1 MCVLIA
7 GIIMFTCGF
16 VSRLILLLNK
26 RGHED
31 KGYLL
36 MSLGVILIVIGSYS
50 HMMQTGQ
57 NPNKL
62 QEERLKNVAEELN
75 LPKNAIN
82 IVYNTNNVGRVS
94 YTKGNYVVHFIVHF
108 IGESSV
114 ILRLKSEVNLDKY
127 CWF

>member
-1 MCVLIA
+1 MV
-7 GIIMFTCGF
+7 
-16 VSRLILLLNK
+16 
-26 RGHED
+26 
-31 KGYLL
+31 
-36 MSLGVILIVIGSYS
+36 
-50 HMMQTGQ
+50 QTGQ

-62 QEERLKNVAEELN
+62 QEERLKNVSEELN
-75 LPKNAIN
+75 LPKNEID

-94 YTKGNYVVHFIVHF
+94 YKEGNYIVHF

>member
-1 MCVLIA
+1 
-7 GIIMFTCGF
+7 MFTCGF

-36 MSLGVILIVIGSYS
+36 MSLGVILIIIGSYS
-50 HMMQTGQ
+50 HMIQTGQ
-57 NPNKL
+57 NPNKI

-75 LPKNAIN
+75 LPKNAID
-82 IVYNTNNVGRVS
+82 IVYNTNNVGRVL
-94 YTKGNYVVHFIVHF
+94 YTKGNYVVHF